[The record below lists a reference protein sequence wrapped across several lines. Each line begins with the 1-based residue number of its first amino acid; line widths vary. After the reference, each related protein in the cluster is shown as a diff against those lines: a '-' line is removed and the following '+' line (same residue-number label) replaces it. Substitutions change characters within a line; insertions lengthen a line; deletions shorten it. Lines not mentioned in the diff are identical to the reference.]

1 MNVGIILA
9 GGNGN
14 RIGSTVP
21 KQYLEVLG
29 KTILEYSVD
38 AFENCTQIDE
48 IAIVANEKYINL
60 VQDIIA
66 RNSWKKVRK
75 VLNGGAERYDSSLSA
90 INAYKNCDCNLIFHD
105 SVRPLVSDRIITNTA
120 NALKKYNAVAVAVP
134 ATDTIVETDNGDFI
148 DKILVRDTLRC
159 QQTPQAFK
167 IGTIKRAYEI
177 ALNDSKFTS
186 TDDCG
191 VVAKYLP
198 EEKIFIVDGDD
209 INIKITYPKDLA
221 ILECLLKNN

>member
-9 GGNGN
+9 GGKGN
-14 RIGSTVP
+14 RIGSKVP

-29 KTILEYSVD
+29 KTILEYSVN
-38 AFENCTQIDE
+38 AFENCAVIDE
-48 IAIVANEKYINL
+48 IAIVVNEKYISL
-60 VQDIIA
+60 VQNIIDK
-66 RNSWKKVRK
+66 NSWKKVKK

-90 INAYKNCDCNLIFHD
+90 IKAYKDCDCNLIFHD
-105 SVRPLVSDRIITNTA
+105 SVRPLVSERIITETA

-134 ATDTIVETDNGDFI
+134 ATDTIIETNNGDFI
-148 DKILVRDTLRC
+148 DKILVRNKLRC
-159 QQTPQAFK
+159 QQTPQAFR
-167 IGTIKRAYEI
+167 IDTIMHAYEI
-177 ALNDSKFTS
+177 ALDDSEFTS

-209 INIKITYPKDLA
+209 ANIKITYPKDLA
-221 ILECLLKNN
+221 ILECLLKKD